1 MSRYANVRK
10 ILRRVADIVSSPY
23 AAMIALAYVC
33 FWAGSGFSSRFDTA
47 WQLQIA
53 IVSSVV
59 TLLMVFILAFNQ
71 SADTAAINLKIDL
84 LIASHPE
91 LTNVAV
97 GLELKEDEHHEIVRE
112 EIAGMVQ
119 VRADAD
125 ADDLASN

>member
-1 MSRYANVRK
+1 M
-10 ILRRVADIVSSPY
+10 
-23 AAMIALAYVC
+23 
-33 FWAGSGFSSRFDTA
+33 
-47 WQLQIA
+47 
-53 IVSSVV
+53 SSVV